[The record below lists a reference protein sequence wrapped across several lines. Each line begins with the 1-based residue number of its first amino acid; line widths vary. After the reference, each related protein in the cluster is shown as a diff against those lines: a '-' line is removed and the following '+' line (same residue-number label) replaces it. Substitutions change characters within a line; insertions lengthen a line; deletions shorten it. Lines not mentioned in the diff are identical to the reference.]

1 MASPLYVE
9 KRGELAR
16 ILNEVD
22 KLSNRIHD
30 DFPTITANDY
40 RMFGSEL
47 RILISTLKSLRS
59 ESLSRRE
66 LASYNK
72 RMREQIADLE
82 ELDHDIR
89 VFRVNASQNESLQQ
103 AMAAAGSVDFSYL
116 FQ

>member
-16 ILNEVD
+16 ILNDVD

-40 RMFGSEL
+40 RMFGPEL

-66 LASYNK
+66 LAPYNK

-89 VFRVNASQNESLQQ
+89 AFRVNASQDENLQQ
-103 AMAAAGSVDFSYL
+103 AMAAAGSVDLSYL

>member
-1 MASPLYVE
+1 MASPLFVE

-16 ILNEVD
+16 ILNDVD

-40 RMFGSEL
+40 RMFGPEL

-66 LASYNK
+66 LAPYNK

-89 VFRVNASQNESLQQ
+89 AFRVNASQDENLQQ
-103 AMAAAGSVDFSYL
+103 AMAAVGSVDFSYL